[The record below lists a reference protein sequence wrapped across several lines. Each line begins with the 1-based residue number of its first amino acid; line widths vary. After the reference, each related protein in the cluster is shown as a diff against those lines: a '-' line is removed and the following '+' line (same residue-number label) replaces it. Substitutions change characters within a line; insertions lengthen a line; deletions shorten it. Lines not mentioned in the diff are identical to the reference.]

1 MVLVRPRDRVAGTGG
16 VERLGRGTAR
26 AVASGR
32 SDGAVRRWRAKM
44 LRQRLTR
51 RLLVPR
57 GRDDARILGVTRGGR
72 THRRLLRA
80 LGQRRVRLRAR
91 WSGEVQRVGFRQWLL
106 RRALVAGVDG
116 WVRNR
121 SDGAVE
127 ALLAGP
133 VADVERILR
142 ASWQDPANARV
153 EAIGVRFTHAPVAAG
168 FRVRADRRVTSAGDG
183 RRRTLG
189 TKQNVYRAPAVKNP
203 FTAFR
208 QTALAKGVIFTHF
221 GASPVNMFALR
232 RGRTVELFTTG
243 MSSRVTTSLR
253 VLVNDKNLTKAWLA
267 AHGLPVARGGVATDV
282 EEGLSWFGNLGGDAV
297 VKPIN
302 GHKGRGV
309 AVGVRTEAQFRAAF
323 ANAQRYHPRI
333 LVEET
338 IRGLDLRVVVIDGV
352 ARAAV
357 MRVPASVVGDGKTSV
372 AELVRRKNR
381 ERLRNPHLALRP
393 LRLDENALRLLSDQ
407 GHGVDSTP
415 PAGHRV
421 FLTYTANLAAGGDS
435 VSVLDRLHPEIAA
448 LAEAAARSIG
458 RALYLGVDVLLE
470 RLDAPPSQQRCAICE
485 INTNASPNVSLFP
498 AFGEPFD
505 TAAAVVDHA
514 LEGSE
519 PDPQPHEASFEVV
532 GPEDAPSFERWL
544 RTRAG
549 EHARVQVDATER
561 GLRVSMVG
569 AAGHVERLA
578 EHLWRWPGLGGA
590 CVDGLRRVSAP
601 YLPTSSGIAPAVRP
615 PAAAAGSL
623 EGLMS
628 ATAPHPDANHDADVA
643 LLQAA
648 CERQGVRAE
657 ARDEGWYVLVSSNR
671 LGLFSPVQA
680 GLPVAR
686 LGRLRF
692 PLLRWLADAGLP
704 VPRHTVFGLD
714 ELDAARAYRRW
725 RQVPQRLRWVWEGA
739 SWCRAINSDDD
750 LTEVWGGW
758 PEIVA
763 SSPDLD
769 ERRRLRSEAWEVWH
783 EQMRGLAL
791 VEDDALAR
799 AWGVWPLRVRA
810 LLLEDEVPGR
820 LVSVAV
826 IAGDAM
832 LLGPAAGEVPLG
844 DGVAAWCERTAETAV
859 ASLPSLDFAVVDVRV
874 ASGPAGEDEAHGV
887 IVDVDCTPR
896 LQALERRCAGAG
908 RAVADRVVRELA
920 LSDRSYWFGVAVS
933 SRGDP

>member
-1 MVLVRPRDRVAGTGG
+1 MAIEP
-16 VERLGRGTAR
+16 ERFLH
-26 AVASGR
+26 
-32 SDGAVRRWRAKM
+32 
-44 LRQRLTR
+44 RLTR

-57 GRDDARILGVTRGGR
+57 GRDDARILGIRRGGR
-72 THRRLLRA
+72 SHRRLLRA
-80 LGQRRVRLRAR
+80 LGPRRVQLRAR
-91 WSGEVQRVGFRQWLL
+91 WEGAVQGVGFRHWLV

-142 ASWQDPANARV
+142 ASWQGPAEARV
-153 EAIGVRFTHAPVAAG
+153 ETVGVRFTRGAVVAG
-168 FRVRADRRVTSAGDG
+168 FRVRADRRVTSGDG
-183 RRRTLG
+183 VGARTRG
-189 TKQNVYRAPAVKNP
+189 KQNVYRAPAVKNP

-208 QTALAKGVIFTHF
+208 QTAQAKGVIFSHF
-221 GASPVNMFALR
+221 GATPVNMFTLR

-243 MSSRVTTSLR
+243 MNSRVSTALR

-267 AHGLPVARGGVATDV
+267 AHGLPVARGGVADDV
-282 EEGLSWFGNLGGDAV
+282 EEGLAWFTRLGGDAV

-309 AVGVRTEAQFRAAF
+309 AVGLRSEAAFRAAF
-323 ANAQRYHPRI
+323 ASAQRYPPRVV
-333 LVEET
+333 VEET

-372 AELVRRKNR
+372 ADLVKRKNR
-381 ERLRNPHLALRP
+381 ERSRNPHLALRP
-393 LRLDENALRLLSDQ
+393 LRLDDNALRLLGDQ
-407 GHGVDSTP
+407 GYGIASTP
-415 PAGHRV
+415 PAGQRV

-448 LAEAAARSIG
+448 LAETAAQSFG

-470 RLDAPPSQQRCAICE
+470 RLDAPPARQRCAICE

-498 AFGEPFD
+498 AYGEPFD

-519 PDPQPHEASFEVV
+519 PDPQPHEASFEIV

-544 RTRAG
+544 RARAG
-549 EHARVQVDATER
+549 EHARVRVAAVAG
-561 GLRVSMVG
+561 GLRVSLVG
-569 AAGHVERLA
+569 TARQVERVG
-578 EHLWRWPGLGGA
+578 EQLWRWPGLGGA
-590 CVDGLRRVSAP
+590 CLDGLRRVSPP
-601 YLPTSSGIAPAVRP
+601 YLPTSNGIDPTVRP
-615 PAAAAGSL
+615 PAAAGGSL
-623 EGLMS
+623 ERFAG
-628 ATAPHPDANHDADVA
+628 ATAPHPDAARDADVA
-643 LLQAA
+643 VLQAA
-648 CERQGVRAE
+648 FARQGVRAE
-657 ARDEGWYVLVSSNR
+657 ARDQGWYLLTAGAR
-671 LGLFSPVQA
+671 HGLFHLVQA
-680 GLPVAR
+680 GLPVTR

-725 RQVPQRLRWVWEGA
+725 RQTPQRLRWVWEGPT
-739 SWCRAINSDDD
+739 WCRAISSDDD
-750 LTEVWGGW
+750 LVEVWGGW

-769 ERRRLRSEAWEVWH
+769 ERRRLRNEVWEVWH
-783 EQMRGLAL
+783 EQMRGLDL
-791 VEDDALAR
+791 VAEDTLAR

-820 LVSVAV
+820 LASVAV
-826 IAGDAM
+826 IAGRPM
-832 LLGPAAGEVPLG
+832 LLAPGAGEPAW
-844 DGVAAWCERTAETAV
+844 DDHATAWCERTAAAAV
-859 ASLPSLDFAVVDVRV
+859 ASLPSLDYAVVHLRV
-874 ASGPAGEDEAHGV
+874 DDPGREREPSGV
-887 IVDVDCTPR
+887 VVDVDCTPR
-896 LQALERRCAGAG
+896 LRALERRCPGAG

-920 LSDRSYWFGVAVS
+920 LSDRTYWFGTAAPE
-933 SRGDP
+933 GDDR